1 MSEVGILIL
10 RSNIP
15 VSFLDLVVIF
25 IQRTVIMLPIIVVI
39 ALCLC
44 FE

>member
-10 RSNIP
+10 RSNIA

-25 IQRTVIMLPIIVVI
+25 IQRTVIMWPSIVVI
-39 ALCLC
+39 AHL
-44 FE
+44 FVF

>member
-10 RSNIP
+10 RSNIL
-15 VSFLDLVVIF
+15 VDFLDLVVIF